1 MGKRNKRNSQIKS
14 KPDFLSS
21 LAGLSLEELDSIQKA
36 APMAFQS
43 KLQSALSSN
52 DTEELLKANLY
63 LGEINKTSP
72 HIQSVFFDPN
82 DLAGNGKGFKD
93 SKGALS
99 FSTLRR
105 MGDIYIIRAIVNT
118 RIEQVQNF
126 LHFSEDEQKEG
137 YTIRRK
143 KSLFKEEKEDELSNE
158 DKRKIENIVK
168 FLENGG
174 WNEKWDNIDSFQ
186 EFVRKITFDSLT
198 LDQLAF
204 EIVRSRDW
212 ELKKFRAIDAS
223 LIRFLDTVDPRQREA
238 FEGYRFKGYLP
249 RYCMVW
255 DDMIIHNPMTKE
267 PILYYP
273 WELGFGIRNK
283 TSNIRKNGYGTSE
296 LETLVEIITWIL
308 WGMSYNGLF
317 FKQGS
322 QPKGFINV
330 KNANISPST
339 LNEFRQA
346 WMQTMRGVENSHR
359 VPVINGIDLEWV
371 DLQKCLHPESNVITR
386 EGNKTLSD
394 LLGSEKEVFNEIWDG
409 KKFTKA
415 RIYKTQVKKVFGLEL
430 KNRLKIRTS
439 DNHRFL
445 VLRNNKFEWVERKDL
460 VRDDYVLV
468 NKNVVEQEEC
478 NSLFYKGK
486 EVESDL
492 FDLIG
497 WIIGDGYIDTGNKS
511 RKTIHTFYHPTK
523 EDDIIEYHLSLCEKY
538 GINAKKYIQNFS
550 ESQLEK
556 EKARGKFKTLSP
568 YQIRI
573 IICDCEF
580 YDWFRALG
588 FNNSKQ
594 KKNVASFLYSTKS
607 EYRCAFLR
615 GWFSADG
622 HCDYQSGY
630 RINLACSNHELQQ
643 QCRELLICEGIQCT
657 SFEEKQNSKGL
668 SKTRKDSVLLIR
680 NTELFIEKIGFLQ
693 QYKNDSLPEKKKSWY
708 IKDDAPKEYI
718 MYLATELRL
727 YYKNLSKEEQCL
739 SWLERH
745 DIQNIGKGHQKAS
758 LSKVLY
764 YAKKIG
770 YQLPQELI
778 DFNMIQIKNL
788 WEENDFVEMVDVEM
802 YNENHQFISN
812 GILVH
817 NCNRDMEFNEWLKFL
832 VIMSCS
838 VYRIDPTELGF
849 QFKDQAQIFGQDGQ
863 KARLQHSR
871 EKGLKPILIFLEN
884 VITKYI
890 VSELDEDFEFS
901 FTGIEVEDEEA
912 QVKLDAEKLEKG
924 MVAMQDIFQK
934 YSGRPLDPENDIIIN
949 QVYQTAKQAEQ
960 QQQMYGASVPG
971 ESEEAGV
978 PNDEESFSENPF
990 DKYKSFD
997 NNPILAEAINYYKT
1011 NLYK

>member
-63 LGEINKTSP
+63 LDEINKTNP

-93 SKGALS
+93 SKGVLS

-174 WNEKWDNIDSFQ
+174 WNEKWDNLDSFQ

-204 EIVRSRDW
+204 EVVRSRDW

-255 DDMIIHNPMTKE
+255 DDMIIRNPMTKE

-273 WELGFGIRNK
+273 WELGFGTRNK

-359 VPVINGIDLEWV
+359 VPVINGIDLEWI
-371 DLQKCLHPESNVITR
+371 DLQK
-386 EGNKTLSD
+386 G
-394 LLGSEKEVFNEIWDG
+394 
-409 KKFTKA
+409 
-415 RIYKTQVKKVFGLEL
+415 
-430 KNRLKIRTS
+430 
-439 DNHRFL
+439 
-445 VLRNNKFEWVERKDL
+445 
-460 VRDDYVLV
+460 
-468 NKNVVEQEEC
+468 
-478 NSLFYKGK
+478 
-486 EVESDL
+486 
-492 FDLIG
+492 
-497 WIIGDGYIDTGNKS
+497 
-511 RKTIHTFYHPTK
+511 
-523 EDDIIEYHLSLCEKY
+523 
-538 GINAKKYIQNFS
+538 
-550 ESQLEK
+550 
-556 EKARGKFKTLSP
+556 
-568 YQIRI
+568 
-573 IICDCEF
+573 
-580 YDWFRALG
+580 
-588 FNNSKQ
+588 
-594 KKNVASFLYSTKS
+594 
-607 EYRCAFLR
+607 
-615 GWFSADG
+615 
-622 HCDYQSGY
+622 
-630 RINLACSNHELQQ
+630 
-643 QCRELLICEGIQCT
+643 
-657 SFEEKQNSKGL
+657 
-668 SKTRKDSVLLIR
+668 
-680 NTELFIEKIGFLQ
+680 
-693 QYKNDSLPEKKKSWY
+693 
-708 IKDDAPKEYI
+708 
-718 MYLATELRL
+718 
-727 YYKNLSKEEQCL
+727 
-739 SWLERH
+739 
-745 DIQNIGKGHQKAS
+745 
-758 LSKVLY
+758 
-764 YAKKIG
+764 
-770 YQLPQELI
+770 
-778 DFNMIQIKNL
+778 
-788 WEENDFVEMVDVEM
+788 
-802 YNENHQFISN
+802 
-812 GILVH
+812 
-817 NCNRDMEFNEWLKFL
+817 NRDMEFNDWLKFL